1 MKAAIYLRISAEES
15 EEGQE
20 DLAIQREKCEAMA
33 ILKGW
38 DVSAVVVD
46 EEMSGSV
53 GEFERAGLAELMD
66 AVHGGEV
73 DIAIVSSLE
82 RLATSIELTISLI
95 LQITG
100 YGSAFVSCKE
110 GFDSSSPTG
119 QFVLEIFASLVQLE
133 LPSIED
139 YAKLVNGEGQP
150 TRERLPLGYIRGE
163 TGPEIDIINA
173 RVVRRVFELQDDGYS
188 LDEIAQWLGFEGV
201 RSPVGE
207 HWTPSRVKTILD
219 NRDKYEG
226 GIHSDGIHKWPPIL

>member
-38 DVSAVVVD
+38 DVFAVFVD
-46 EEMSGSV
+46 AEKSGSV

-66 AVHGGEV
+66 AVHGKEV
-73 DIAIVSSLE
+73 DVAIVSSLD
-82 RLATSIELTISLI
+82 RLSTRIELAISLI
-95 LQITG
+95 LEITG

-119 QFVLEIFASLVQLE
+119 QFVLEIFASLAQLE
-133 LPSIED
+133 PPSTET
-139 YAKLVNGEGQP
+139 YGKLVNGEGQP
-150 TRERLPLGYIRGE
+150 ARERLPLGYVHGE
-163 TGPEIDIINA
+163 KGPEIDIVNA
-173 RVVRRVFELQDDGYS
+173 RVVRRIFELQDDGYS
-188 LDEIAQWLGFEGV
+188 LDEIAKWLGFEGV

-219 NRDKYEG
+219 DRDKYEG
-226 GIHSDGIHKWPPIL
+226 GIHSDGVHTWPPIL